1 MLKRY
6 SALESN
12 YFPGNYPLNSNIGI
26 KFKECNNL
34 NLKQIACWPTTLIE
48 TESFFTNQLN
58 LNNLPQFNQ
67 GIIHKEYSLW
77 RMEPLK
83 WWIID
88 KDLKFPD
95 EFGTSLDMS
104 NAFTNINLFGDQ
116 TTLFLNRHLPLDL
129 REDQFPVASS
139 ASSAIHHVSIKL
151 LKISKNN
158 YFLLIPRGFALSIWE
173 ILLETAKQFGYQILE
188 R

>member
-12 YFPGNYPLNSNIGI
+12 YFPGSYALNNKISI
-26 KFKECNNL
+26 KLKECINL
-34 NLKQIACWPTTLIE
+34 NLKQIACWPNTLFE
-48 TESFFTNQLN
+48 TENFFKNQLH

-67 GIIHKEYSLW
+67 GEIHKDYSIW
-77 RMEPLK
+77 RMEPFK
-83 WWIID
+83 WWLLE

-104 NAFTNINLFGDQ
+104 HAFTNISLSGDCVS
-116 TTLFLNRHLPLDL
+116 LFLNRHLPLDL
-129 REDQFPVASS
+129 REDNFPVASS
-139 ASSAIHHVSIKL
+139 ASSAIHHVNIKL
-151 LKISKNN
+151 LRISKDN

-173 ILLETAKQFGYQILE
+173 ILLETAKQFGYKILE
-188 R
+188 K